1 MGKNEVM
8 KRFFSFIIKTT
19 FFAGIIAGCALA
31 IWGRA
36 DFQMGQTFNREFLR
50 YPIIF
55 TDKNGIEIHRIFGNE
70 NREWS
75 RIENMPQSL
84 QNATILAEDRRFQY
98 HFGVDLYGLSRAM
111 WINFKA
117 GRFEQGAST
126 LTQQIARKA
135 FLTDEKSIHRKLR
148 EMFLAMG
155 IEQKLSKSEILEM
168 YLNTVPYGA
177 RVNGIGVA
185 AKFYF
190 KKKPSELTEAEG
202 LVLTM
207 LPQNP
212 VVLSRNT
219 KVENWLGSCP
229 EATDPCDI
237 FQTGYQ
243 TTRIEKIMLALAKK
257 ENWDRS
263 KTKEVWEEL
272 KGIRLPR
279 RHNWAHSDFQHFQF
293 YVRNYLAKNG
303 AEFSSIRDG
312 IVIQTSL
319 DSTLQQEISHYLREE
334 KANDLQNDHEISNTA
349 FMILNNESRKP
360 EVWIGSQY
368 YWDQD
373 IGGQIDMLQS
383 DRQVGSTMKP
393 FIYAAAIENGYQPP
407 TIFYDSTLYFRTGA
421 STVRNADGHYLGG
434 IRMTDALAKSRNIP
448 AAKALILAGGEKKIR
463 SYLDKKF
470 GFEINKRFGNHAF
483 GWTISLGTAP
493 IELNKLANAYATL
506 ATGDRKD
513 ICPIISVKTFG
524 GKNLGNFCKEKTIAK
539 VSDTTRFFI
548 NDILSNE
555 YARPKA
561 YNWRKN
567 LTVPNYNIA
576 AKTGT
581 SSKRV
586 RGVLLPADDLVVG
599 YSPKHTFLM
608 WGGNTNGKALKGGS
622 VSVIALG
629 GIWNEIVQKFY
640 DKNPN
645 SYAKFSIPKGIQQIH
660 GEWATT
666 DYVPPSYDRLDS
678 VVWKNK
684 EKGLNPML
692 QLKARAKKNK
702 DE

>member
-1 MGKNEVM
+1 M
-8 KRFFSFIIKTT
+8 KRFISFVVKTT
-19 FFAGIIAGCALA
+19 FFTGIILGCALA
-31 IWGRA
+31 IWGRD
-36 DFQMGQTFNREFLR
+36 DFQMGQTFSRDFLK

-75 RIENMPQSL
+75 HITDMPKHL
-84 QNATILAEDRRFQY
+84 QDATILAEDKRFRH
-98 HFGVDLYGLSRAM
+98 HFGVDLYGLARAM
-111 WINFKA
+111 WINFRA

-155 IEQKLSKSEILEM
+155 IEYKFSKDDILEM

-177 RVNGIGVA
+177 RVNGVA
-185 AKFYF
+185 VATKFYF
-190 KKKPSELTEAEG
+190 KKEVKDLTEAES

-219 KVENWLGSCP
+219 RVENWLGSCP
-229 EATDPCDI
+229 EETDPCDI
-237 FQTGYQ
+237 FQPKYQ
-243 TTRIEKIMLALAKK
+243 KTRIEKIMLDLAKQ
-257 ENWDRS
+257 ENWDH
-263 KTKEVWEEL
+263 KKIKQVWEEL
-272 KGIRLPR
+272 KSIRLPR

-293 YVRNYLAKNG
+293 YVRDYLAKHG
-303 AEFSSIRDG
+303 AEFSSIHDG
-312 IVIQTSL
+312 IIIKTSL
-319 DSTLQQEISHYLREE
+319 DSKLQQEISYALREE
-334 KANDLQNDHEISNTA
+334 WSKSLNKDHEISNTA
-349 FMILNNESRKP
+349 FMILNNKTRKP

-368 YWDQD
+368 YWDNK
-373 IGGQIDMLQS
+373 INGQIDMLRS
-383 DRQVGSTMKP
+383 ARQVGSTMKP
-393 FIYAAAIENGYQPP
+393 FIYAAAIDNGYQPP

-421 STVRNADGHYLGG
+421 HTVRNADGHYLGG
-434 IRMTDALAKSRNIP
+434 IRMTDALAKSRNVP
-448 AAKALILAGGEKKIR
+448 AAKAMILAGGERKIR
-463 SYLDKKF
+463 SYLDKNF
-470 GFEINKRFGNHAF
+470 GFEINKRFKNHAF

-493 IELNKLANAYATL
+493 IQLNKLANAYATL
-506 ATGDRKD
+506 ATGERKD
-513 ICPIISVKTFG
+513 ICPIISVKTFS
-524 GKNLGNFCKEKTIAK
+524 GKDLGNFCNDKTIAK

-555 YARPKA
+555 HARPVA

-586 RGVLLPADDLVVG
+586 NGVLLPADDLVVG
-599 YSPKHTFLM
+599 YSPNHTFLM
-608 WGGNTNGKALKGGS
+608 WGGNTSGKALKGGS

-629 GIWNEIVQKFY
+629 GIWNEMVQKFY
-640 DKNPN
+640 KENPKT
-645 SYAKFSIPKGIQQIH
+645 YAKFKVPKGLRQIH
-660 GEWATT
+660 GEWATV
-666 DYVPPSYDRLDS
+666 DYQPPSYDRLGS

-692 QLKARAKKNK
+692 QLKSKTQ
-702 DE
+702 